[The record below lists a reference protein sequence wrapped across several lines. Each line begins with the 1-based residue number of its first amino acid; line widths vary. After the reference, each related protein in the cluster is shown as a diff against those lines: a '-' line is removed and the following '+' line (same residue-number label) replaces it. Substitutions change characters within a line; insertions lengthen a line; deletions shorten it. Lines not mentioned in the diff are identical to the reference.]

1 MRLLIELPL
10 TIALFTLAVK
20 YGWPYTIIFVLG
32 YILAFSFKLPY
43 LSKRVLVST
52 RFLVALAI
60 FLAFA
65 ITASTLIGRFFF
77 SVDGRAWIEAAGIR
91 NFLLVTPGLKVL
103 WATLIGFGLTAAGAA
118 AILIPYGQVA
128 GQQMYSQY
136 EQYKGHEAEAART
149 AINILLGISG
159 GSWVISGGQAE
170 VKGDPGGA
178 LTRFGGPGFLIVQ
191 EGHAVVLE
199 VSGRISRVVGR
210 GIWWL
215 KPFERISM
223 VVPLFL
229 RSEKCTVE
237 KVATNDKVL
246 IDEFEVQ
253 VYHKA
258 DSGPADEHIKD
269 GQFAYSKQMLLD
281 KIWSPGGGD
290 WRNAVRSVADTATRD
305 IVGRYELEDI
315 VPISSAFRVDFRQR
329 LIDEM
334 NKVTRDKMGIITVTV
349 DIGKVKIPDAAEDR
363 LLRKW
368 LAVRDMQIALSEK
381 STSVTQ
387 AQAESERLQLS
398 EATRA
403 DAQTRMMEAI
413 NEGFQKVR
421 DSGGNPRDLIAIR
434 FIEALEKMAE
444 DPATK
449 LIFPSDMKLAD
460 LVGLVGAPAGADKQ
474 IGDPNGFPPDAS
486 ENPASSG

>member
-20 YGWPYTIIFVLG
+20 SGWPYTVVFVLG
-32 YILAFSFKLPY
+32 YILAFNFKLPY
-43 LSKRVLVST
+43 LSRRAQIST
-52 RFLVALAI
+52 RFLVFLGI

-65 ITASTLIGRFFF
+65 MTASMIIGRFFF
-77 SVDGRAWIEAAGIR
+77 SPNGQAWIEASRIWV
-91 NFLLVTPGLKVL
+91 FLLVTPALKVL
-103 WATLIGFGLTAAGAA
+103 WAAVIGFGLIALLAAV
-118 AILIPYGQVA
+118 ILIPYGQVA

-136 EQYKGHEAEAART
+136 EQYKGHEGEAART

-159 GSWVISGGQAE
+159 GTWVISGGQAE
-170 VKGDPGGA
+170 VRGDPGGA

-237 KVATNDKVL
+237 KVATRDKVL

-258 DSGPADEHIKD
+258 DSGPADEQITD
-269 GQFAYSKQMLLD
+269 GQFAYSKQMLLG

-290 WRNAVRSVADTATRD
+290 WRNAVRSMADTATRD
-305 IVGRYELEDI
+305 VVGQYKLEDI
-315 VPISSAFRVDFRQR
+315 VPISATFRVDFRQR

-334 NKVTRDKMGIITVTV
+334 NKVTRDKMGIVTVTV
-349 DIGKVKIPDAAEDR
+349 DIGKVKIPDEAENR
-363 LLRKW
+363 LLRQW
-368 LAVRDMQIALSEK
+368 LADRDMQIALSEK

-387 AQAESERLQLS
+387 AQADSERLQLS

-413 NEGFQKVR
+413 NDGFQKVR

-474 IGDPNGFPPDAS
+474 IGRPNGPPSGAS
-486 ENPASSG
+486 ETAPNGG